1 MPATSTPAA
10 AVPPRPLRRFSPTE
24 MNERRKQG
32 LCYNCDEPYV
42 QGHKCQRLFYLEV
55 SDFDAQDQTSQDD
68 QPAADMPP
76 LISLHALT
84 GIRTADTMQVKVR
97 MGNHQIT
104 ALLDSGSTHNFISG
118 PAAQH
123 IGLNFINSRGVNVIV
138 ANGDRVS
145 SRGLAEDV
153 AIRIGEEFFTI
164 DCYTIP
170 LECYD
175 MVLGVSFLRTLGPIL
190 WDFDDLCMAFWH
202 FGKRVLWKGI
212 GSTRWDI
219 PSTSTLHSL
228 SKDDKPSPAAVRPYM
243 SPDLHKD
250 ELMQARHYYAY
261 QKRHAFTL
269 FSMLV
274 C

>member
-1 MPATSTPAA
+1 MA
-10 AVPPRPLRRFSPTE
+10 
-24 MNERRKQG
+24 ERRRQG

-42 QGHKCQRLFYLEV
+42 HGHKCQRLFYLEV
-55 SDFDAQDQTSQDD
+55 PDFDAQDQTSQDD
-68 QPAADMPP
+68 QPAADMQS

-84 GIRTADTMQVKVR
+84 GIQTADTMQVKVR

-118 PAAQH
+118 LATQH

-145 SRGLAEDV
+145 SRGLAKDV
-153 AIRIGEEFFTI
+153 AICIGEEFFTT

-190 WDFDDLCMAFWH
+190 WDFDDLCMAFWQACSLERDWVNKV
-202 FGKRVLWKGI
+202 G
-212 GSTRWDI
+212 
-219 PSTSTLHSL
+219 HSI
-228 SKDDKPSPAAVRPYM
+228 
-243 SPDLHKD
+243 H
-250 ELMQARHYYAY
+250 
-261 QKRHAFTL
+261 
-269 FSMLV
+269 
-274 C
+274 